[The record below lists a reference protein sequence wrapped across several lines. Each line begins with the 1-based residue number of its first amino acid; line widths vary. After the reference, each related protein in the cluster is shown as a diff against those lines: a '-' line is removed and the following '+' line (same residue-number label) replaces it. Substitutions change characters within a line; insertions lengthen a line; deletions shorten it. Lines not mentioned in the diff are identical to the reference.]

1 MSDQKQTQE
10 ELILQAV
17 KIALTTVV
25 KETATAPGLK
35 HPLSDET
42 LIGIRDCLGMISHR
56 EQELAQEHGRDMSKR
71 PRYVDE
77 VVNKEVVVS
86 IDSLVKSKEKSD
98 D

>member
-1 MSDQKQTQE
+1 MSDQEQTRE

-42 LIGIRDCLGMISHR
+42 LIGIRDCLGLISHR
-56 EQELAQEHGRDMSKR
+56 EQELAQEHGREMNQR
-71 PRYVDE
+71 PRFIDE
-77 VVNKEVVVS
+77 VKKEVVVS
-86 IDSLVKSKEKSD
+86 IDSLKGSKDKPEKT
-98 D
+98 

>member
-1 MSDQKQTQE
+1 MSKQEQTRE

-17 KIALTTVV
+17 KIVVTTIV

-42 LIGIRDCLGMISHR
+42 LIGIRDCLGMISQR
-56 EQELAQEHGRDMSKR
+56 EQELAQEHGRDMNMR

-77 VVNKEVVVS
+77 VKKEVVVS
-86 IDSLVKSKEKSD
+86 IDSLTAGKDKSKED
-98 D
+98 